1 MQRFEGDGGPST
13 ADQGRRNPGCTEDVQ
28 AVYRQVQVTI
38 FLVFTS
44 EIVCASVKK
53 SSLICVC

>member
-1 MQRFEGDGGPST
+1 MVGLLRLIKGGEIQDG
-13 ADQGRRNPGCTEDVQ
+13 QKMCKQ
-28 AVYRQVQVTI
+28 FIQVLVTI

-53 SSLICVC
+53 VA